1 MVQSA
6 PFDNLTS
13 IVLMARNLRLEILL
27 KSLED
32 NQAIDIKVM
41 NVREQ
46 TSVTDFMIICTG
58 RSARH
63 LRALAEHLLTD
74 MKKAGF
80 PALSKNG
87 LDDGEWALVDFGE
100 FVVHIMQ
107 STSRAFY
114 NLEGLWEEAPNNFHA

>member
-1 MVQSA
+1 
-6 PFDNLTS
+6 
-13 IVLMARNLRLEILL
+13 MARNIRLETLL

-32 NQAIDIKVM
+32 NQAIDIQVI

-46 TSVTDFMIICTG
+46 TTVTDFMIICTG
-58 RSARH
+58 RASRH

-74 MKKAGF
+74 MKQAGF
-80 PALSKNG
+80 PALSKHG

-107 STSRAFY
+107 ASSRDFY
-114 NLEGLWEEAPNNFHA
+114 HLEELWQTPPKQAHA

>member
-1 MVQSA
+1 
-6 PFDNLTS
+6 
-13 IVLMARNLRLEILL
+13 MARNLRLETLL

-32 NQAIDIKVM
+32 NQAIDIKVI

-46 TSVTDFMIICTG
+46 TSVTDFMVVCTG
-58 RSARH
+58 RAARH

-80 PALSKNG
+80 PALSKHG

-107 STSRAFY
+107 ASSRAFY
-114 NLEGLWEEAPNNFHA
+114 NLEGLWQDGPEAIHA

>member
-1 MVQSA
+1 
-6 PFDNLTS
+6 
-13 IVLMARNLRLEILL
+13 MARNLRLEALL

-32 NQAIDIKVM
+32 NQATDIQVI

-46 TSVTDFMIICTG
+46 TAVTDFMVICTG
-58 RSARH
+58 RASRH
-63 LRALAEHLLTD
+63 LRALAEHLLAD

-80 PALSKNG
+80 PALSKHG

-107 STSRAFY
+107 ASSRDFY
-114 NLEGLWEEAPNNFHA
+114 NLEGLWQDTPQQAHA